1 LNASRDG
8 TIDRPQA
15 SNVHVSLAGNAFA
28 LFRVREPDS
37 EGAAVPQ
44 VVQGITT
51 GAWDHPRHISRSEF
65 GANVTADNQSICQ
78 AFVVFLQ

>member
-15 SNVHVSLAGNAFA
+15 SNVDVSLAGNAFA
-28 LFRVREPDS
+28 LFRGREPDS
-37 EGAAVPQ
+37 EGAAEPQ

-51 GAWDHPRHISRSEF
+51 SAHVIYHGVSLML
-65 GANVTADNQSICQ
+65 T
-78 AFVVFLQ
+78 